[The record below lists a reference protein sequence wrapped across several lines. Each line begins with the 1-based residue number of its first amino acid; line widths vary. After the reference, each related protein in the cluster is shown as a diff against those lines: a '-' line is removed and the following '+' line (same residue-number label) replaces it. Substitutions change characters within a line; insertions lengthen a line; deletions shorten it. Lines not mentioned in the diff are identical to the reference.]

1 MYLTCSAVLLSLL
14 LSLQGGRDVN
24 IPGPA
29 GNPHLSTCPLQA
41 AGLDAGGLEVR
52 GTRSIWPVIMTTL
65 RRERKQM
72 HSTSNRLLPVTQ
84 QWYCMLKKFGF
95 VHNAPTKTQPA
106 ASVTRKHSLCTR
118 RGRKKKICARLKAW
132 GWRWGVVVFVLKW
145 LQASAGSGTLSQQH
159 WDHWQR
165 AEMPPFQKKSLNAP
179 ESRSPIGQRNT

>member
-72 HSTSNRLLPVTQ
+72 HSSSNRLLPVTQ

-95 VHNAPTKTQPA
+95 VHNSPTKTQPA
-106 ASVTRKHSLCTR
+106 ASMTRKHSPCTR

-132 GWRWGVVVFVLKW
+132 GWRGGGVCFKVATSICRIRHVIPATLGPLTKGRN
-145 LQASAGSGTLSQQH
+145 ASFSK
-159 WDHWQR
+159 
-165 AEMPPFQKKSLNAP
+165 EEFKC
-179 ESRSPIGQRNT
+179 SRK